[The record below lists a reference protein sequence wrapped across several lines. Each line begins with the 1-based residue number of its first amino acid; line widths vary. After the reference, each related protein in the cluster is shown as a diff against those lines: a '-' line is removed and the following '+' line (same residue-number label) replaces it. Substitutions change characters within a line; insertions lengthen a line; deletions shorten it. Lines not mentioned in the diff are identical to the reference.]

1 MPVLTSVLTCDWDS
15 LGGCGPVNVK
25 VRASSR
31 GRPGHQTGSDPA
43 GRPLRARFGHR
54 QRSRGPFLLSA
65 PAAVLPRTGALL
77 RPGRPPRTGRTTPDQ
92 VRHSAPVAPLRPRRA
107 TRDRA
112 LHPGREFRLAGVSC
126 TCTVQYGRM
135 YRAGHTTK

>member
-25 VRASSR
+25 VRVSSR

-54 QRSRGPFLLSA
+54 QRSRGPFLLGATVPA
-65 PAAVLPRTGALL
+65 PAPDRHATPTGQATPDGAHHL
-77 RPGRPPRTGRTTPDQ
+77 RPGAPPRAGC
-92 VRHSAPVAPLRPRRA
+92 A
-107 TRDRA
+107 T
-112 LHPGREFRLAGVSC
+112 LAGNS
-126 TCTVQYGRM
+126 GWL
-135 YRAGHTTK
+135 A